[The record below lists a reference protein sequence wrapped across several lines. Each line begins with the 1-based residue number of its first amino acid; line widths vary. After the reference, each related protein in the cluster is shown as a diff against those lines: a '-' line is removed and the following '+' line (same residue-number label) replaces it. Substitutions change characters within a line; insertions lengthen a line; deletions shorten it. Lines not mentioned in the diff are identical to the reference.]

1 MMIGGMGG
9 RSRDGVLMRQVLEII
24 LINILSQLEL
34 IGFRLTCFKLTIKL
48 VYVSHLDF
56 FSMAIWVDVINTF
69 KIKDL

>member
-34 IGFRLTCFKLTIKL
+34 IGFRLTRFKLAIKL
-48 VYVSHLDF
+48 VYVTYLGRRD
-56 FSMAIWVDVINTF
+56 
-69 KIKDL
+69 